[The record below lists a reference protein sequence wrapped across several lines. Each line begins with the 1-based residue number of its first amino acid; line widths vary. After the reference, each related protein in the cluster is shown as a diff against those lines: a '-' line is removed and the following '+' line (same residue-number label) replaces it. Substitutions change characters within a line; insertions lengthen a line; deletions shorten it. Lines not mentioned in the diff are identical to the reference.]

1 VIAKKIPAALAC
13 LAACAVAVLLFGL
26 PGGWA
31 IPLWPG
37 GPVWHASLVGLAV
50 VCLLAGALVWL
61 LAALVVG
68 LLVWIFASWRS
79 AMRRLVVPF
88 PHADGEPE
96 IVEENPAPE
105 LGLIAASVVAILI
118 VSAFMG
124 STLLLRLLLLLSLG
138 AAAIMVAM
146 QLVSAIGQ
154 NQPIELRNR
163 GGGLG
168 GSIGGWRI
176 SAPFGLIIV
185 LLILVGAMVGIAQ
198 VDRPAAPPTAVP
210 THSP

>member
-1 VIAKKIPAALAC
+1 
-13 LAACAVAVLLFGL
+13 
-26 PGGWA
+26 
-31 IPLWPG
+31 
-37 GPVWHASLVGLAV
+37 
-50 VCLLAGALVWL
+50 
-61 LAALVVG
+61 
-68 LLVWIFASWRS
+68 
-79 AMRRLVVPF
+79 
-88 PHADGEPE
+88 
-96 IVEENPAPE
+96 
-105 LGLIAASVVAILI
+105 
-118 VSAFMG
+118 
-124 STLLLRLLLLLSLG
+124 
-138 AAAIMVAM
+138 M